1 MMNRFLLLF
10 ALITIAFAA
19 CKKDNDKEEEDYII
33 LDLDEYVQEHFPGAQ
48 PTESGVYVIIV
59 SEGAG
64 PKPTEGEKLYTYY
77 KGTLLTGERF
87 DSVLRSTDPEKPR
100 LPYIFTLNSK
110 STALIKGWYRG
121 FAELNKGSKAVLL
134 IPDSL
139 AYGDVKRGIIPP
151 KSPLRFDVELI
162 YPDKDKINYE

>member
-1 MMNRFLLLF
+1 MMKRFLLLF

-19 CKKDNDKEEEDYII
+19 CKKDNDKDEEDYII
-33 LDLDEYVQEHFPGAQ
+33 LDLDEYVQDHFPGAQ

-77 KGTLLTGERF
+77 KGTLLTGEIF
-87 DSVLRSTDPEKPR
+87 DTVLRSKDPNVPKF
-100 LPYIFTLNSK
+100 PYTFNLNTTSV
-110 STALIKGWYRG
+110 IKGWNRG

-151 KSPLRFDVELI
+151 KSPLRFDVELLYI
-162 YPDKDKINYE
+162 IKN

>member
-1 MMNRFLLLF
+1 MMKRFLLLS
-10 ALITIAFAA
+10 ALITIAFVA
-19 CKKDNDKEEEDYII
+19 CKKDKDKEEDYII

-48 PTESGVYVIIV
+48 PSESGVYVIIV
-59 SEGAG
+59 SEGTG

-87 DSVLRSTDPEKPR
+87 DSVLRSTDPENPR
-100 LPYIFTLNSK
+100 IPYIFTLNST
-110 STALIKGWYRG
+110 SVIKGWNRG

-151 KSPLRFDVELI
+151 KSPLRFDVELL
-162 YPDKDKINYE
+162 YVNKD